1 MKKYDIVCSGVGGQG
16 IVTLAQLLKIA
27 GIEANLS
34 VNGTETRGATMREGA
49 VTATV
54 RYGIPEPGD
63 EKVVGERSKI
73 YAGTVGTGMA
83 KMAIFSEPLEGLRN
97 ALYLNEKS
105 LVIVNEYTMPSSD
118 HVFGGV
124 PYPPKEEWVA
134 SLKEFSPN
142 VYTFDANKVAKDLFG
157 RFDRMN
163 IVMIGFAMGTDPDF
177 PVSLDAMK
185 ATLKQ
190 QWPRALDDNVK
201 ALMTGYELGK
211 KAIGA

>member
-27 GIEANLS
+27 GVEADLN

-63 EKVVGERSKI
+63 EKAVDERSKV

-83 KMAIFSEPLEGLRN
+83 HMAIFSEPLEGIRN
-97 ALYLNEKS
+97 ALYLNDDTFV
-105 LVIVNEYTMPSSD
+105 LVNEYTMPSAD

-124 PYPPKEEWVA
+124 PYPPQEEWMETF
-134 SLKEFSPN
+134 KKFSN
-142 VYTFDANKVAKDLFG
+142 RIYTINANMIAKDLFG
-157 RFDRMN
+157 RFDQMN
-163 IVMIGFAMGTDPDF
+163 IVLIGFAMGCDPNF
-177 PVSLDAMK
+177 PVPLDAMK
-185 ATLKQ
+185 KTLKK
-190 QWPRALDDNVK
+190 QWPKAEEKNVK
-201 ALMTGYELGK
+201 ALMVGYEKGK
-211 KAIGA
+211 QAIGA